1 MRACPV
7 LLAACLARPTNRSSF
22 DNKRKDKSSSDSADD
37 SSEVNPIV
45 RLQKYH
51 SQTGLADFNSSINIR
66 RRQLLMAA
74 IRALTTNEQ
83 ELNAIQV
90 GVVWCL

>member
-1 MRACPV
+1 MRACLV
-7 LLAACLARPTNRSSF
+7 LAACLARPTNRSSF
-22 DNKRKDKSSSDSADD
+22 DNKRKDKSSDSADD